1 MMTMKSNCKLIM
13 NLGGIQGNPE
23 NHIRKV
29 MERLAMKAFYPLQLS
44 KLLPAAA
51 NC

>member
-1 MMTMKSNCKLIM
+1 MKLR
-13 NLGGIQGNPE
+13 GIQGNPE
-23 NHIRKV
+23 NPKQKSNGK
-29 MERLAMKAFYPLQLS
+29 RLAMKAFYPLQLS